1 MKMTMKEELNQ
12 YHREASQ
19 AILDEDYEL
28 AEKKYHL
35 LSHLSRLLYNESDN
49 IYDRNEYRSLA
60 NEYAN
65 KESYARKMKKERIA
79 LQGVES
85 DVSFSRFVGEDKVKA
100 YLKEDVITP
109 WFDNSLKDRKK
120 NGLLI
125 HGPYGVG
132 KTILVKALANELGAS
147 IYSLSPLTDFSNDN
161 YPDAINS
168 VSRVVNAAVENNNSI
183 VFLEDPVCYFPK
195 GDEESISREIS
206 ELFLDY
212 FKKEMRRTKRKNN
225 KVLFIATTDCPDK
238 LDERIIHERVFDDVL
253 SLSLPDSDTRN
264 ALIKMKLPELDEK
277 TFNEFVSL
285 TEGYTSWQITKFCS
299 ELKEKNALS
308 IEDIKNL
315 IDHSVKECDDGY
327 FENLDEFL
335 REIRQQEKVAA
346 GHLLKLFFVELVSKE
361 KVLEEKN
368 PDQVDIG

>member
-19 AILDEDYEL
+19 AILNQDYEL

-49 IYDRNEYRSLA
+49 TYDRNEYRSLA
-60 NEYAN
+60 DEYAN
-65 KESYARKMKKERIA
+65 KESYARKMKKDRIA
-79 LQGVES
+79 LTGVES
-85 DVSFSRFVGEDKVKA
+85 NISFSKFVGEEKVKS
-100 YLKEDVITP
+100 YLKEDVISP
-109 WFDNSLKDRKK
+109 WLENSLKGRKK

-132 KTILVKALANELGAS
+132 KTILVKALANELGAF
-147 IYSLSPLTDFSNDN
+147 IYYLSPLTDFSNDN

-183 VFLEDPVCYFPK
+183 IFLEDPVCYFPK
-195 GDEESISREIS
+195 GDEGSISYEIS

-212 FKKEMRRTKRKNN
+212 FKKEMKRIKRKNN
-225 KVLFIATTDCPDK
+225 KVLFVATTNCPDK

-253 SLSLPDSDTRN
+253 SLSLPDRQTRA
-264 ALIKMKLPELDEK
+264 ALIKMKLTELDE
-277 TFNEFVSL
+277 NAVDGFVSM

-299 ELKEKNALS
+299 ELKDKNAPS
-308 IEDIKNL
+308 MEDIKNL
-315 IDHSVKECDDGY
+315 IDQSVKEYDDGY
-327 FENLDEFL
+327 FENLEEFL
-335 REIRQQEKVAA
+335 KEIR
-346 GHLLKLFFVELVSKE
+346 
-361 KVLEEKN
+361 
-368 PDQVDIG
+368 

>member
-212 FKKEMRRTKRKNN
+212 FKKEMRRIKRKNN

-264 ALIKMKLPELDEK
+264 ALIKMKLPELDAK
-277 TFNEFVSL
+277 TVDEFVSL

-315 IDHSVKECDDGY
+315 IDHSVKEYDDGY

-335 REIRQQEKVAA
+335 REIR
-346 GHLLKLFFVELVSKE
+346 
-361 KVLEEKN
+361 
-368 PDQVDIG
+368 